1 MWAMDLDREKIL
13 LLEEDSHLLSEV
25 PQSESHMLRKL
36 PQEKSML
43 MHLEQ
48 DPLSEMQVSCQLNIE
63 AMGYLVKIK
72 WQEC

>member
-1 MWAMDLDREKIL
+1 MDLDREKIL

-48 DPLSEMQVSCQLNIE
+48 DPL
-63 AMGYLVKIK
+63 
-72 WQEC
+72 